1 MVLKSIVNLRTYGNL
16 YDGCIYLGSCGETEM
31 KPECELIGKNGNVFN
46 LIALVR
52 KTLRDKDL
60 FAELDQFDTDL
71 EELKKTGGNYDDVLV
86 LIMKFVE
93 VV

>member
-1 MVLKSIVNLRTYGNL
+1 MVLRSIVNLRMYGNL

-52 KTLRDKDL
+52 KTLRDN
-60 FAELDQFDTDL
+60 ELSDKLEQFDADY

-86 LIMKFVE
+86 LIMKYVE

>member
-1 MVLKSIVNLRTYGNL
+1 
-16 YDGCIYLGSCGETEM
+16 M